1 MENEKLTVKQDRT
14 DKHYDQQETTVRQQ
28 QAVRMNRYAKNLNAL
43 LKGKEQKQNAP
54 E

>member
-1 MENEKLTVKQDRT
+1 MENEKLTMKQDRA
-14 DKHYDQQETTVRQQ
+14 DKHPDQQEATVRQL

-43 LKGKEQKQNAP
+43 LKGKEQNAS